1 MIGTKIKLLFILII
15 ITTRLFAQNYNVEKT
30 LLVYK
35 EINDISLVM
44 EIYRPQM
51 PVEMKLPALVLFF
64 GGGWVSGEP
73 SEFSLQAEYFASRGM
88 VVICP
93 DYRTK
98 NKHNTTPFESVK
110 DARSALRYLK
120 NHGTELGIDTGKI
133 VAGGGSAGGHLALST
148 AVIQNINELTDDLS
162 VSPVP
167 YALVLFSPVVDT
179 GKKGYGQEK
188 LEGREFE
195 ISPVHNIK
203 RGMPPTLIIHGKM
216 DEIVPLENIVHFK
229 HIMQQEDNK
238 ITLKRFRKQK
248 HEFYKYSINP
258 KYFRKTLLLTE
269 NFLEEYELLKG
280 VSWVKQYSKS
290 LN

>member
-203 RGMPPTLIIHGKM
+203 RRMPPTLIIHGKM
-216 DEIVPLENIVHFK
+216 DEIVPLENIVRFK
-229 HIMQQEDNK
+229 HSMQQEDNM
-238 ITLKRFRKQK
+238 ITLKRFRKQN
-248 HEFYKYSINP
+248 HEFYKFSNNP
-258 KYFRKTLLLTE
+258 KHFRKTLLLTE
-269 NFLEEYELLKG
+269 NFLEEYGLLKG